1 MKCAVL
7 LPFSLVSACAGI
19 VEAPSLAPRAAE
31 AADID
36 RPAPAPTPPQAADAA
51 QASFIAKMIDLARGG
66 DVAFQRVLPASQTRA
81 APQTEAWIVAQNA
94 RSAAESAR
102 GPTLDAL
109 TNLDTEIGIAI
120 DKGKD
125 TAALVAARRKVQTI
139 YNHQAAELDVLSH

>member
-1 MKCAVL
+1 MKYAVL
-7 LPFSLVSACAGI
+7 FPFCLVSACAST
-19 VEAPSLAPRAAE
+19 VEAPSLAPRSAE

-36 RPAPAPTPPQAADAA
+36 RPAPAPTPPQPADAA
-51 QASFIAKMIDLARGG
+51 QASFIAKMIDL
-66 DVAFQRVLPASQTRA
+66 RA

-120 DKGKD
+120 DKGQD
-125 TAALVAARRKVQTI
+125 TAALVAARGEVQAI
-139 YNHQAAELDVLSH
+139 YNHQAAELDALSH